1 MNHST
6 HDATTSATFSYQPSR
21 YSHET
26 KDNEFI
32 GVGKGL
38 FGDVVV
44 KVSVEL
50 KDIEVVEEY
59 ETVGIGDLAINK
71 IPHDILREGHLDVD
85 AVSSA
90 TVTTDAIK
98 DGIKD
103 ALQQAVATFTNEA
116 SDQWI
121 APASAPPLPQT
132 TRHSTP
138 THNVTSQPAAQL
150 SQAMRKR

>member
-6 HDATTSATFSYQPSR
+6 HDATTSATFSYQPSQ
-21 YSHET
+21 YHHET
-26 KDNEFI
+26 KENEFI
-32 GVGKGL
+32 GIGKGL

-44 KVSVEL
+44 KVAVEL
-50 KDIEVVEEY
+50 KDIEVIEEY

-71 IPHDILREGHLDVD
+71 IPHDILREGRLDVD

-98 DGIKD
+98 DGVKK
-103 ALQQAVATFTNEA
+103 ALQQAVDQFTNEA

-121 APASAPPLPQT
+121 APASAKSSSQASRL
-132 TRHSTP
+132 STLD
-138 THNVTSQPAAQL
+138 HNQSFQPAAQL